1 MTFSMALMFMQIC
14 RFWKV
19 RAMPRRASSSG
30 DLPPMDSPSRRISPL
45 VGL

>member
-1 MTFSMALMFMQIC
+1 MFMQIC

-19 RAMPRRASSSG
+19 RATPRRASSSG
-30 DLPPMDSPSRRISPL
+30 DLPAMDSPSSRISPL